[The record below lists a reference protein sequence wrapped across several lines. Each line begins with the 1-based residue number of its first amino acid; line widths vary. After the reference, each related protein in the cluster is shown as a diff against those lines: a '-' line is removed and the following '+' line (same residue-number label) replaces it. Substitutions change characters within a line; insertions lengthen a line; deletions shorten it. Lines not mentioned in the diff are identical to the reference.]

1 MSSDSFPSAVN
12 PSTQPTHLLRQAR
25 PIDRGAFSP
34 GLADRARRQAAALLP
49 IALLLTVCLPAL
61 TYRLSAYPA
70 IWLDE
75 GYRTNAARTLAVTGV
90 YGTSTSDGVMPYDTG
105 ISTGPADIFPLALG
119 YRLLGP
125 GIAQARVV
133 SVAYSVLAVVAL
145 YAVARR
151 LFGRTAGL
159 ISVLF
164 VLSFPSIQGV
174 SLLLIG
180 RQVMGEPAALAL
192 VSLGIWLWLRSWS
205 DRNTWMAVASGL
217 CLGLGV
223 LSKTQVI
230 FGLLPA
236 LMAIALLR
244 SHGRRGWLGSNL
256 PWIIM
261 LLVVAGWAAWSGL
274 DSPADI
280 RLRNA
285 QMLAEAMRTQLLTG
299 QWGRE
304 LDRPALAISLLMML
318 AASAETGRLF
328 RRRRDLGFPTD
339 ADWGSGLLVL
349 FVFFSCVWF
358 ALFSIGW
365 PRYATVGFVFA
376 LLLLGRLAWDAVR
389 FIASRFV
396 AGWAG
401 GASRM
406 EITGIA
412 LLGTLALPLNLVPIH
427 QFQPTSDAQAAADF
441 VSANIPRD
449 AVVESWTWE
458 LDALTDH
465 WQFHHPDM
473 SYLYLAQRQGF
484 HDGVAFSLG
493 YDTLQADP
501 DFLISGPFSQWVSL
515 YDPAVVRDSFQRV
528 AAFGQYVIFKRIR

>member
-1 MSSDSFPSAVN
+1 MN
-12 PSTQPTHLLRQAR
+12 PATQPTHLRRQAR
-25 PIDRGAFSP
+25 PFDPGAVSP
-34 GLADRARRQAAALLP
+34 GFGDRARRLAPALLP
-49 IALLLTVCLPAL
+49 IALLLIVCLPAL
-61 TYRLSAYPA
+61 TYRLGVYPP
-70 IWLDE
+70 IWFDE
-75 GYRTNAARTLAVTGV
+75 GYRTNAARALAVTGV
-90 YGTSTSDGVMPYDTG
+90 FGTSTIDGLLPYDTG
-105 ISTGPADIFPLALG
+105 ISTGPADILPLALS

-159 ISVLF
+159 FSVLF
-164 VLSFPSIQGV
+164 VLIFPSIQGV

-180 RQVMGEPAALAL
+180 RQVMGEPPALAL

-244 SHGRRGWLGSNL
+244 SHGRKGWLVSNL
-256 PWIIM
+256 PWITMM
-261 LLVVAGWAAWSGL
+261 LVLAGWALWSGL

-285 QMLAEAMRTQLLTG
+285 QMLAEAVRTQLLAG
-299 QWGRE
+299 QWGRG
-304 LDRPALAISLLMML
+304 LDRSALAISLLMMM
-318 AASAETGRLF
+318 AALVETGRLLRH
-328 RRRRDLGFPTD
+328 RRGPGFPTD

-349 FVFFSCVWF
+349 FVFFSCIWF

-365 PRYATVGFVFA
+365 PRYATIGFIFA

-389 FIASRFV
+389 FLASRLG
-396 AGWAG
+396 ARSAG
-401 GASRM
+401 GASRI
-406 EITGIA
+406 EIAGIA
-412 LLGTLALPLNLVPIH
+412 LLGLIALPLNLVPVH

-465 WQFHHPDM
+465 WRFHHPDL
-473 SYLYLAQRQGF
+473 SYLYLAERQEF
-484 HDGVAFSLG
+484 LDRVPFSLG

-515 YDPAVVRDSFQRV
+515 YDPAAIRDSFHRV
-528 AAFGQYVIFKRIR
+528 ASFGPYVIYKRAR